1 MPKRILGRFLALCV
15 LCTVSTAAALGGD
28 DTLIVVKAGRVI
40 TVSGEEHA
48 PGTIV
53 IEDGKITAVGGDIE
67 YPPSARVIDAGTE
80 TVTPGFVLPKS
91 RYELATYSRSGVHGD
106 QTASSDVYPSQL
118 RYDHLLKA
126 GYTTICYVP
135 AGTGIPGVASV
146 YRTGG
151 PDATRLVRENAYLHV
166 VPKWRAGGKSTLRKA
181 LKKAEEEIEK
191 VEKARKEWDE
201 KQKKKDDEQKE
212 SSEEEE
218 VDEESDEEDDGD
230 DSTPG
235 AKRRVADEDGD
246 EDEQDSSPADVE
258 GEEEEEEFE
267 PPKIDPAHQP
277 LVDLIQHK
285 EGARMMV
292 TLTRASDLRHFDDV
306 MKAYE
311 DLDYVLY
318 LATARSTD
326 YHHVVEALGERQA
339 SVTLRPWIHFL
350 PQTTFRYNVMAK
362 LVEAGCSVAVIPW
375 SDDRVEF
382 GRVRARLADLVRAGL
397 SRESALKSLT
407 LAPAEAIGLG
417 DQIGSIE
424 KEKAADLVFFDGD
437 PIDPHAQVRRVMI
450 LGEIVWTQPSEEDQ
464 R

>member
-1 MPKRILGRFLALCV
+1 MLGRFLALSV
-15 LCTVSTAAALGGD
+15 LCTVSAAVALRAD

-67 YPPSARVIDAGTE
+67 YPPSARVIDAKTE
-80 TVTPGFVLPKS
+80 TVMPGFVLPRS
-91 RYELATYSRSGVHGD
+91 RYELPTYSRSGVHGD

-118 RYDHLLKA
+118 RYDDLLKA

-135 AGTGIPGVASV
+135 AGTGIPGVASA

-151 PDATRLVRENAYLHV
+151 ADRPRLMRENAYLHV
-166 VPKWRAGGKSTLRKA
+166 VPQWRAGGKSTLRKA

-201 KQKKKDDEQKE
+201 KQKKKSDEQKE

-218 VDEESDEEDDGD
+218 EEDADEESDEEGDGD
-230 DSTPG
+230 DS
-235 AKRRVADEDGD
+235 ARSAMRRVVDEDGE
-246 EDEQDSSPADVE
+246 EDEQESSPADE
-258 GEEEEEEFE
+258 KEEEKFE
-267 PPKIDPAHQP
+267 PPEIDPAYQP

-326 YHHVVEALGERQA
+326 YHHVVEALGERKA
-339 SVTLRPWIHFL
+339 SVTLRPWIHYL

-382 GRVRARLADLVRAGL
+382 GRVRTRLADLVRAGL